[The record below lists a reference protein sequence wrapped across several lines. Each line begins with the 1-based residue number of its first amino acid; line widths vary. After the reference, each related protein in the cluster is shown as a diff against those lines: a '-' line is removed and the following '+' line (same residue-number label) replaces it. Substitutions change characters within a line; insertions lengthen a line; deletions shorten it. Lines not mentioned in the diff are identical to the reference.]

1 MPWQTVTTQSF
12 ELGESPFWHPTE
24 RSLYW
29 VDIAGKQVLRMP
41 MGTGTGAESGTIES
55 WDMPSEPGCIA
66 PAASGGLVIAMRH
79 GVFRARS
86 WGGALE
92 HIATLPYDPAGVRA
106 NDGKCDALG
115 RFWVGTV
122 DEHKTGRLAALFSID
137 CRNGRA
143 PVVQQHADGALTGN
157 GLAWSPDNH
166 TAFWADTSSHVL
178 HAWDFDLQANTLS
191 AHRLFQ
197 QFPSKPDG
205 WQLDPHGAPDQR
217 SYGGRPDGA
226 AVDVQGN
233 YYVAMYEGQRVCQ
246 FAPDGRPLAVYPTPA
261 PCPTM
266 PCFGGDDL
274 QTLYLTSSRQKR
286 NAAELTVFP
295 ASGCVFSMRVD
306 VPGLPVNFFSD

>member
-1 MPWQTVTTQSF
+1 MMPWHAVTT
-12 ELGESPFWHPTE
+12 ETYALGESPFWHPTE

-29 VDIAGKQVLRMP
+29 VNIAGKKVLRMP
-41 MGTGTGAESGTIES
+41 TDTDVVES

-66 PAASGGLVIAMRH
+66 PAASGGLVVAMRH

-92 HIATLPYDPAGVRA
+92 RITTLPYDPAGVRA

-115 RFWVGTV
+115 RFWIGTV
-122 DEHKTGRLAALFSID
+122 DEHKAGRLAALFSID
-137 CRNGRA
+137 CRTSHT
-143 PVVQQHADGALTGN
+143 PVVQQHAADALTGN
-157 GLAWSPDNH
+157 GLAWSPDSR
-166 TAFWADTSSHVL
+166 TAYWADTSRHVI
-178 HAWDFDLQANTLS
+178 HAWDVDLQANTLS
-191 AHRLFQ
+191 AHRRFQ
-197 QFPSKPDG
+197 RFPPKPDG
-205 WQLDPHGAPDQR
+205 WQLDPHTTGDQR

-246 FAPDGRPLAVYPTPA
+246 FSPDGRLLAQYPTPV

-274 QTLYLTSSRQKR
+274 QTLYLTTSRQKR
-286 NAAELTVFP
+286 SAAELAAFP

-306 VPGLPVNFFSD
+306 VPGLPVNFFAD